1 MHSSIIS
8 KYPVLTKLSKAAAS
22 VALWISILFSPQ
34 FSLAQTA
41 LESGAVQP
49 MGQWLAFE
57 ETDFTGNPVSVHLRT
72 GYERA
77 VIMPEPV
84 IAHANNPLLPK
95 AEVFVEKRVVGFY
108 PEQSFNVR
116 LIKFVGV
123 NSGSVYELL
132 IESSANGTRQPLKIN
147 R

>member
-1 MHSSIIS
+1 M
-8 KYPVLTKLSKAAAS
+8 
-22 VALWISILFSPQ
+22 
-34 FSLAQTA
+34 
-41 LESGAVQP
+41 QP